1 MPVQLI
7 DENNVREMSNSERYA
22 YCENALKNDPDES
35 KRWDAVWLVGEMIEE
50 RELNKEMKQKIADLL
65 EWTLRNDDNGVVKHE
80 ASFQIAARNL
90 RGKIPV
96 LLDVALNDE
105 SILSKHE
112 AIEALGLMR
121 AFEVKDL
128 IGKSLNDSSKD
139 VRETAQF
146 VLKRFARLEGLGEYK
161 PLDIL

>member
-7 DENNVREMSNSERYA
+7 DENNVRKMPNLERFA
-22 YCENALKNDPDES
+22 YCENTLKNDPDES
-35 KRWDAVWLVGEMIEE
+35 KRWDAVWLVGEMMEE
-50 RELNKEMKQKIADLL
+50 RELNDAMKQKIADLL
-65 EWTLRNDDNGVVKHE
+65 EWTLRNDQNGVVKHE

-90 RGKIPV
+90 RDKIPV
-96 LLDVALNDE
+96 LVDISLNDD

-121 AFEVKDL
+121 AFEVKEL
-128 IGKSLNDSSKD
+128 IKESLNDPSRD

-146 VLKRFARLEGLGEYK
+146 VLKRFARLENSGEYK
-161 PLDIL
+161 PLGIL